1 MQVSVSII
9 LCITNVL
16 LPEKRH
22 ISILDGG
29 ADTCVLG
36 KGWEIL
42 SIHNSRRANVVGF
55 DHETDRKSVV

>member
-1 MQVSVSII
+1 MN
-9 LCITNVL
+9 LL
-16 LPEKRH
+16 FLPEKYH

-42 SIHNSRRANVVGF
+42 SIHSSRRANVVGLAS
-55 DHETDRKSVV
+55 TSQQKGQG